1 MSATTTI
8 DGRPVAYRRVDG
20 GPGQPLLLVHGFT
33 GSKEDFDPVLSR
45 LGETRPVIAVDL
57 PGHMD
62 SPGPDDPAAYGLGAL
77 ATWLLRLADA
87 LDLRDFHLLG
97 HSLGGLVVQRVA
109 AMASQRLHSMILMD
123 TGMGALREEAAEVVT
138 RMAVAA
144 RDEGMEA
151 AWEEGQRRPPR
162 VHTPSPNPE
171 REVFSR
177 RRFLALNP
185 AGLIGEARGLIG
197 AAPLGAFL
205 RGIDIP
211 VLVIHGEHDD
221 AWIPSEQ
228 ALLART
234 VSGAR
239 YVVVPDAVH
248 SPQLENAEYWLKAV
262 TTFLADAENTTAD
275 RSRRRP
281 R

>member
-1 MSATTTI
+1 MLSQITI
-8 DGRPVAYRRVDG
+8 DGRPVAFRRHDG
-20 GPGQPLLLVHGFT
+20 GPGRPLLLVHGFT
-33 GSKEDFDPVLSR
+33 GSKEDFDPVLAP
-45 LGETRPVIAVDL
+45 LAEMRPVVSVDL

-62 SPGPDDPAAYGLGAL
+62 SPGPDDSGEYGLGAL
-77 ATWLLRLADA
+77 ATWLLQVADT
-87 LDLRDFHLLG
+87 LDLDDFHLLG

-109 AMASQRLHSMILMD
+109 SVASQRLASMILMD

-138 RMAVAA
+138 RVAVAA
-144 RDEGMEA
+144 RDQGMAA
-151 AWEEGQRRPPR
+151 AWEESQRRPPR
-162 VHTPSPNPE
+162 VHTPTPNPE
-171 REVFSR
+171 REAFVR

-185 AGLIGEARGLIG
+185 AAVVGEARNLIS

-234 VSGAR
+234 AAGAR
-239 YVVVPDAVH
+239 YVVVPDAIH
-248 SPQLENAEYWLKAV
+248 SPQLENTDYWLKAV
-262 TTFLADAENTTAD
+262 ATFLADAE
-275 RSRRRP
+275 RP
-281 R
+281 RPGRPG